1 MIYLKTFKLSDSKI
15 TNNNIY
21 PFNVLQNKE
30 PDIFIF
36 DNITV
41 LYGNN
46 GSGKSTILNIIAH
59 KLNLKGKE
67 RSNPK
72 VVGTL
77 DYFEDYASKCEYELG
92 ENENGRKLTRIPE
105 NSRYIK
111 SEEILYEIRK
121 VQQDAVLQ
129 ESIESNLA
137 RERGAQ
143 NANDFLQT
151 KEGGKQFARF
161 EFAQDKYSNGET
173 TMQILEDDIEP
184 DNLYLLDEPE
194 NVLKRLVYADENDN
208 VFPIQMNTE
217 KEIQVKDYLTKSNL
231 PASDYVINPY
241 VGCPHGCKY
250 CYASF
255 MKRFTGHKEEWG
267 NFIDIKRCDKK
278 INTKKLENKTVFLSS
293 VTDCYNEF
301 EEKYNICSK
310 HDYLKIKGDDDN
322 ET

>member
-1 MIYLKTFKLSDSKI
+1 MIYLKTFKLSDSRI

-121 VQQDAVLQ
+121 IQQDAVLQ

-137 RERGAQ
+137 RERGLQ
-143 NANDFLQT
+143 NAKDFLQT

-161 EFAQDKYSNGET
+161 EFSQDKYSNGET
-173 TMQILEDDIEP
+173 TMQILEDNIEP
-184 DNLYLLDEPE
+184 DNLYQVKLAEEINKMARYLGVQFIIATHSPFMLGILNAKIYNLDTKDYKVQKWSELE
-194 NVLKRLVYADENDN
+194 NVRYSYD
-208 VFPIQMNTE
+208 FF
-217 KEIQVKDYLTKSNL
+217 KSR
-231 PASDYVINPY
+231 
-241 VGCPHGCKY
+241 K
-250 CYASF
+250 
-255 MKRFTGHKEEWG
+255 
-267 NFIDIKRCDKK
+267 
-278 INTKKLENKTVFLSS
+278 
-293 VTDCYNEF
+293 NE
-301 EEKYNICSK
+301 
-310 HDYLKIKGDDDN
+310 YLKMS
-322 ET
+322 